1 MNITKAARLAT
12 AGTPTAQQLALVN
25 RYAKSALTQDE
36 VYVFSLRLCDDRVD
50 RDFERFSPETI
61 EKMAPMFL
69 GKTGIAD
76 HEWSAGK
83 QLARIFDTRVARDDE
98 GCYLEA
104 WAYMLRNEKN
114 APVIE
119 EIEAG
124 IRKEVSVGCAMGRAT
139 CSICGGSYGVC
150 AHRKGTRYD
159 GETCVKILSDPTDC
173 YEFSF
178 VAVPAQPAAG
188 VLKAWK
194 GGRNVTLQE
203 LVQKSGNGAAQ
214 TALGELERL
223 AALGRQYRAGMEQDV
238 VRLGLSIDFGAS
250 EESLKHLAARLHDA
264 ELDTLRKELQAK
276 ADTLYP
282 PIPQMTQAAC
292 AGGMENEFMI

>member
-1 MNITKAARLAT
+1 MNITKAAQLEA
-12 AGTPTAQQLALVN
+12 AGKPDERQLAQVN
-25 RYAKSALTQDE
+25 RYAKTPLTQDK

-50 RDFERFSPETI
+50 RDFERFTPEAL
-61 EKMAPMFL
+61 EKMAAMFL

-76 HEWSAGK
+76 HDWSAEK
-83 QLARIFDTRVARDDE
+83 QLARIFDARVVREDE

-104 WAYMLRNEKN
+104 WAYMLRNEKT
-114 APVIE
+114 AAVIE

-139 CSICGGSYGVC
+139 CSICGESYGVC
-150 AHRKGTRYD
+150 AHRKGVRYD
-159 GETCVKILSDPTDC
+159 GETCVKLLSDPTDC

-194 GGRNVTLQE
+194 GGEGMTLQE
-203 LVQKSGNGAAQ
+203 LVQKSGSGTAQ
-214 TALGELERL
+214 ETLGELERL

-250 EESLKHLAARLHDA
+250 EESLKHLAARLHDE